1 MAAELIYPNFLIWME
16 NFHNLCWGSPDHG
29 RSIVLGNW
37 TIYFGF
43 GPFIGGVV
51 TKQDTSTDDRA
62 AGPGKLRE
70 NRPLVG
76 KMSLVGV
83 KASICLWGA
92 TAVTSPITTRTS
104 PINREHY
111 SLHRKIIHPL
121 HSNAIWFLSIWLTA
135 LLTEVRWKSNMPFYL
150 SNSPDLVPGSPVLN
164 AHKGWCSQFL
174 LLLYIII
181 NSSFNCL
188 KSA

>member
-43 GPFIGGVV
+43 GPFRGGVV

-92 TAVTSPITTRTS
+92 RAVTSPITTHTS
-104 PINREHY
+104 PTPT
-111 SLHRKIIHPL
+111 LHLLIENIIHCTAKLSTHCIPMRYDFFL
-121 HSNAIWFLSIWLTA
+121 YGWQHYWQKLGERATCHFTSAIHPTLSLEA
-135 LLTEVRWKSNMPFYL
+135 
-150 SNSPDLVPGSPVLN
+150 
-164 AHKGWCSQFL
+164 QFL
-174 LLLYIII
+174 MLIKV
-181 NSSFNCL
+181 NVHSFFFFFIL
-188 KSA
+188 